1 MAKRDAETGEADFW
15 GMARSFLHSYCPK
28 VRGLFYKTV
37 EAYRISLESFV
48 AYIGEADGASGA
60 DVAFD
65 LVDRGHLK
73 GWVEWMSGERK
84 YSPKAVGL
92 RLTAMRS
99 FLSFCAAEDVTL
111 QAVCQAAK
119 AVKGPTPPKKR
130 IEYLEDDEL
139 AAVLA
144 ASGGATAK
152 SRRNRAMLVMLYES
166 AARVSE
172 LTGMAVGDLALSDP
186 ARVTLT
192 GKGGKSRVVP
202 IGDKC
207 AAHMREY
214 IGEFHPGRKPDPARP
229 LFYSLHG
236 GVPCALSP
244 DAVSRVL
251 KQAAGRAR
259 EKCPTVPEGIHCHM
273 MRKTRAMALYKA
285 GVPLPLVMQ
294 LLGHESMSTTSTFAF
309 AFATVDMMTRAIA
322 DAAPAIVSES
332 TGWLTEERKAALY
345 SLR

>member
-1 MAKRDAETGEADFW
+1 MV
-15 GMARSFLHSYCPK
+15 GMSAFVLKLIKPICSLLSYHPHI
-28 VRGLFYKTV
+28 
-37 EAYRISLESFV
+37 YR
-48 AYIGEADGASGA
+48 
-60 DVAFD
+60 
-65 LVDRGHLK
+65 
-73 GWVEWMSGERK
+73 
-84 YSPKAVGL
+84 
-92 RLTAMRS
+92 
-99 FLSFCAAEDVTL
+99 
-111 QAVCQAAK
+111 AAK
-119 AVKGPTPPKKR
+119 TVKGPTPPKKQ
-130 IEYLEDDEL
+130 IEYLEADEL

-144 ASGGATAK
+144 ANCGATAK

-172 LTGMAVGDLALSDP
+172 LTGMAVGDLALSAP
-186 ARVTLT
+186 AHVTVT
-192 GKGGKSRVVP
+192 GKGGKTRVVP

-214 IGEFHPGRKPDPARP
+214 IGEFHPGRRPDPARP

-251 KQAAGRAR
+251 KQAADEAR
-259 EKCPTVPEGIHCHM
+259 GKCPTVPEGVHCHM

-294 LLGHESMSTTSTFAF
+294 LLGHESMSTTSSFY

-322 DAAPAIVSES
+322 DAAPAIVSEG

-345 SLR
+345 SLK

>member
-1 MAKRDAETGEADFW
+1 MAKRDVETGEADFW

-28 VRGLFYKTV
+28 VRGLSYKTV
-37 EAYRISLESFV
+37 EAYRISLESFI
-48 AYIGEADGASGA
+48 AYLGEVDGASGA
-60 DVAFD
+60 DVTFD

-73 GWVEWMSGERK
+73 GWVAWMSGERG
-84 YSPKAVGL
+84 YSPRTVGL

-99 FLSFCAAEDVTL
+99 FLSYCSAEDATL
-111 QAVCQAAK
+111 QAVYRAAK
-119 AVKGPTPPKKR
+119 TVKGPTLPKKQ
-130 IEYLEDDEL
+130 IEYLEAGEL

-144 ASGGATAK
+144 ANGGATAK

-172 LTGMAVGDLALSDP
+172 LTGMAVGDLALSAP
-186 ARVTLT
+186 AHVTVT
-192 GKGGKSRVVP
+192 GKGGKTRVVP

-214 IGEFHPGRKPDPARP
+214 IGEFHPGRRPDPARP

-251 KQAAGRAR
+251 KQAADGAR
-259 EKCPTVPEGIHCHM
+259 GKCPTVPEGVHCHM
-273 MRKTRAMALYKA
+273 MRKTRAMALYEA

-294 LLGHESMSTTSTFAF
+294 LLGHESMSTTSSFY

-322 DAAPAIVSES
+322 DAAPAIISEG
-332 TGWLTEERKAALY
+332 TGWLTEERRAALY
-345 SLR
+345 SLK